1 MTQIQQMLKSI
12 LVTQPLVATCYSRH
26 TMQGS
31 EGDGCDDDFTL
42 VFDDD
47 FRWILYDCDDD
58 FEADDCNEL

>member
-26 TMQGS
+26 TKGLRVMVVMMIS
-31 EGDGCDDDFTL
+31 HWF
-42 VFDDD
+42 FDDD
-47 FRWILYDCDDD
+47 FRWIFYDCDDD